1 MMYPQP
7 VAVAAR
13 PNCKIWVKYAD
24 GPSGEVD
31 LSDLAGRGPY
41 AAWSDAEFFRGVY
54 IDPETQAIAWGN
66 NVEICPDAVY
76 LAVTGRPYKE
86 VFPELTEP
94 PVIGWL
100 LEAEKSALNYINA
113 LEVEP
118 RNGYRIWLR
127 YSDGAAGEVDLSHLA
142 DWPVFQPW
150 RDRAF
155 FEKVFIGESGEVTWP
170 GELDLDPWQ
179 LYMDLT
185 GKTVEDLFPGLAGE
199 S

>member
-1 MMYPQP
+1 MYPQP

-31 LSDLAGRGPY
+31 LSDLVGRGPY
-41 AAWSDAEFFRGVY
+41 AAWNDAEFFRGVY
-54 IDPETQAIAWGN
+54 IDPETEAIAWGN

-76 LAVTGRPYKE
+76 LAVTGCHYKE

-100 LEAEKSALNYINA
+100 LEAEKSALNYIKA
-113 LEVEP
+113 LVVEP
-118 RNGYRIWLR
+118 RDGYRIWLR
-127 YSDGAAGEVDLSHLA
+127 FSDGASGEVDLSHLA
-142 DWPVFQPW
+142 DWPIFQPW

-155 FEKVFIGESGEVTWP
+155 FEKVFIGESGAVTWP

-185 GKTVEDLFPGLAGE
+185 GKTVECLFPNMVGGI
-199 S
+199 